1 VRTLRLYGT
10 LVGAGLRAE
19 TQYRGNLLV
28 MLLAGMAYQGLGL
41 AFVWVV
47 VDRFGA
53 IGTWTLDEVFFL
65 YALRLTAHGLWVVPF
80 SQLNQLDLIVREG
93 EFDRFLVR
101 PLNPLVQ
108 VLTRRVGLMQ
118 AGDLVGGLLLLA
130 YATTRVDIDWSPVS
144 VGFLLLTVI
153 GGALV
158 EVAIQ
163 LGLSGLTFRLL
174 STRMLRIQV
183 DIVFGTFGNYPLKIF
198 PSVARF
204 VFTFMLPMA
213 FVAYFPAS
221 VLLDRTGELAVPA
234 WVAYSSPLVG
244 AMLFTIA
251 YLFWSRQTS
260 HYTSSGH

>member
-1 VRTLRLYGT
+1 MRTFKLYAA
-10 LVGAGLRAE
+10 LVGAGLRGEA
-19 TQYRGNLLV
+19 QYRGNLLV
-28 MLLAGMAYQGLGL
+28 MLVAGMAYQGIGL

-53 IGTWTLDEVFFL
+53 IGGWTLGEVFFL

-80 SQLNQLDLIVREG
+80 SQLNQLDLVVREG
-93 EFDRFLVR
+93 EFDRYLVR

-130 YATTRVDIDWSPVS
+130 YATTIVDVDWSPGA
-144 VGFLLLTVI
+144 VGFLLLAVV

-158 EVAIQ
+158 EVAVQ

-183 DIVFGTFGNYPLKIF
+183 DSVFGTFGNYPLKIF

-204 VFTFMLPMA
+204 LFTIVLPMA

-221 VLLDRTGELAVPA
+221 VLLDRTGELAVPS
-234 WVAYSSPLVG
+234 WFAYGSPLVG
-244 AMLFTIA
+244 AALFTLA